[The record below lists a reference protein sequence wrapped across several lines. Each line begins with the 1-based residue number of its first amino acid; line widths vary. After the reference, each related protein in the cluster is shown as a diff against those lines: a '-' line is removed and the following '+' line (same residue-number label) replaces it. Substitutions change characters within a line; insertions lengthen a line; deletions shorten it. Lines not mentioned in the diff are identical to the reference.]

1 MGQNAWEEIDFQ
13 PADSAGG
20 ENYGWNILEGTHPYP
35 DESAQPDLSSFTMP
49 IVEYGRD
56 AGTSVTG
63 GYVYHGVT
71 EPQFYGTYLYAD
83 FSVGRIW
90 GLQAGSSGVETR
102 ELLDTDLMIA
112 SFGEDDSG
120 ELYVVD
126 LNGGVYRMAAE

>member
-1 MGQNAWEEIDFQ
+1 M
-13 PADSAGG
+13 
-20 ENYGWNILEGTHPYP
+20 
-35 DESAQPDLSSFTMP
+35 
-49 IVEYGRD
+49 
-56 AGTSVTG
+56 
-63 GYVYHGVT
+63 T
-71 EPQFYGTYLYAD
+71 EPEFYGTYFYAD

-126 LNGGVYRMAAE
+126 LNGGVYRMVAE